1 MITFGNHCEILCF
14 FFRTANNVNGSA
26 RRHSPAVSPSHPHGG
41 GGGGSRPMSLMDSPN
56 HHPHHQTQTHIVR
69 VVVNKNERGY
79 GMKVSGDNPVY
90 VQSVKEG
97 KKYICIYKWWSF
109 KRKRGSIISA
119 TVILNCNKKIYEKK
133 LNYIYMFMSDTVL
146 PDLRIIK

>member
-1 MITFGNHCEILCF
+1 MKSKLCF
-14 FFRTANNVNGSA
+14 LFFRTANNVNGSA
-26 RRHSPAVSPSHPHGG
+26 RRHSPAVSPSHLHGGGG

-56 HHPHHQTQTHIVR
+56 HHPLHQTQTHIVR

-97 KKYICIYKWWSF
+97 RKNMYICISH
-109 KRKRGSIISA
+109 A
-119 TVILNCNKKIYEKK
+119 NEKKIYNNCG
-133 LNYIYMFMSDTVL
+133 LST
-146 PDLRIIK
+146 